1 MISKEGRIF
10 KSKMG
15 DKELII
21 TTNKFCE
28 NSHGSC
34 IVSCGETVVMI
45 NVTMSE
51 DVRPNVDFLP
61 LNVEFQE
68 KMYSVGK
75 IPGGFKRREGKA
87 SDEAVVISRLI
98 DRHLRPLFPKGF
110 YNDVSIVATALS
122 IDPDVSPE
130 PLAMIGASFALLISG
145 IPFDIPAGSV
155 RVALVND
162 KKIINPTEI
171 EQQESRL
178 NLIVSGTENSI
189 LMIDATANEVDEK
202 DLLETVNFAQEE
214 IKNLIKFQNEIKK
227 EFDIKPL
234 KFNIHQI
241 NKNLENDV
249 LNFVKEKIDWILE
262 TFDKNE
268 RQIRQKQ
275 VDDEAKEFFKE
286 KYPEQETEIG
296 NILSNIFKEKIRFRI
311 LNSGIRP
318 DGRQPDEIRPI
329 WCDVGFLPRVHGSG
343 VFTRG
348 LTQVLT
354 TVTLGPISE
363 SQKIDG
369 FEEDLKRY
377 MHQYNFPPYATGE
390 AKSLRAPSRRDIGHG
405 ALAERALINLIPSEQ
420 DFPYAIRL
428 VSEVLSSNGSS
439 SMASVCASSLSL
451 MDAGVPIKEHVAGV
465 AMGLIK
471 DETSK
476 TFKILTDIQG
486 LEDFFGDMDF
496 KFAGTKNGITAIQM
510 DLKIH
515 GLDLNIL
522 KLALEKA
529 KIARIQILEK
539 MSSSISEHRVALS
552 KYAPKIITFNIN
564 PDKIRDVIG
573 SGGKTINKII
583 EETGVKID
591 IDDDGRVYLISNS
604 SFAVEKAKNIIM
616 GLVENFDVGKIY
628 SGKVVRTT
636 NYGAF
641 VELAPNKDGMIHISK
656 LASHHV
662 NKVED
667 IVKVGDEV
675 EVEVLKIDE
684 RNRID
689 LRLVTKL

>member
-155 RVALVND
+155 RVAIVNED
-162 KKIINPTEI
+162 KIINPTEI

-178 NLIVSGTENSI
+178 NLIVSGTENAI

-296 NILSNIFKEKIRFRI
+296 NILSNIFKEKIRSRI
-311 LNSGIRP
+311 LNSGVRP

-496 KFAGTKNGITAIQM
+496 KVAGTKNGITAIQM

-539 MSSSISEHRVALS
+539 MSSTISEHRVALS
-552 KYAPKIITFNIN
+552 KYAPKIIAFNIN

-684 RNRID
+684 KNRID

>member
-145 IPFDIPAGSV
+145 IPFEIPAGSV
-155 RVALVND
+155 RVAIVNED
-162 KKIINPTEI
+162 KIINPTELQ
-171 EQQESRL
+171 QQESRL
-178 NLIVSGTENSI
+178 NLIVSGTENAI

-296 NILSNIFKEKIRFRI
+296 NILSNIFKEKIRSRI
-311 LNSGIRP
+311 LNSGVRP

-496 KFAGTKNGITAIQM
+496 KVAGTKNGITAIQM

>member
-496 KFAGTKNGITAIQM
+496 KVAGTKNGITAIQM

>member
-296 NILSNIFKEKIRFRI
+296 NILSNIFKEKIRSRI
-311 LNSGIRP
+311 LNSGVRP

-496 KFAGTKNGITAIQM
+496 KVAGTKNGITAIQM

-539 MSSSISEHRVALS
+539 MSSTISEHRVALS
-552 KYAPKIITFNIN
+552 KYAPKIIAFNIN

>member
-34 IVSCGETVVMI
+34 IVSCGETIVMV

-275 VDDEAKEFFKE
+275 IDDEAKEFFKE

-311 LNSGIRP
+311 LNSGVRP

-496 KFAGTKNGITAIQM
+496 KVAGTKNGITAIQM

-539 MSSSISEHRVALS
+539 MSSTISEHRVALS

>member
-130 PLAMIGASFALLISG
+130 PLAMIGSSFALLISG
-145 IPFDIPAGSV
+145 IPFEIPAGSV
-155 RVALVND
+155 RVAIVNED
-162 KKIINPTEI
+162 KIINPTEI

-296 NILSNIFKEKIRFRI
+296 NILSNIFKEKIRSRI
-311 LNSGIRP
+311 LNSGVRP

-496 KFAGTKNGITAIQM
+496 KVAGTKNGITAIQM

>member
-155 RVALVND
+155 RVAIVNED
-162 KKIINPTEI
+162 KIINPTELQ
-171 EQQESRL
+171 QQESRL
-178 NLIVSGTENSI
+178 NLIVSGTENAI

-296 NILSNIFKEKIRFRI
+296 NILSNIFKEKIRSRI
-311 LNSGIRP
+311 LNSGVRP

-471 DETSK
+471 DEISK

-496 KFAGTKNGITAIQM
+496 KVAGTKNGITAIQM

-539 MSSSISEHRVALS
+539 MSSTISEHRVALS

>member
-145 IPFDIPAGSV
+145 IPFEIPAGSV
-155 RVALVND
+155 RVAIVND

-227 EFDIKPL
+227 EFDIKSL

-296 NILSNIFKEKIRFRI
+296 NILSNIFKEKIRSRI
-311 LNSGIRP
+311 LNSGVRP

-496 KFAGTKNGITAIQM
+496 KVAGTKNGITAIQM

-539 MSSSISEHRVALS
+539 MSSTISEHRVALS

-616 GLVENFDVGKIY
+616 GLVENFDIGKIY

>member
-1 MISKEGRIF
+1 MISKEGKIF

-34 IVSCGETVVMI
+34 IVSCGETIVMV

-145 IPFDIPAGSV
+145 IPFEIPAGSV
-155 RVALVND
+155 RVAIVNED
-162 KKIINPTEI
+162 KIINPTEI

-296 NILSNIFKEKIRFRI
+296 NILSNIFKEKIRSRI
-311 LNSGIRP
+311 LNSGVRP

-496 KFAGTKNGITAIQM
+496 KVAGTKNGITAIQM

-539 MSSSISEHRVALS
+539 MSSTISEHRVALS
-552 KYAPKIITFNIN
+552 KYAPKIIAFNIN